1 MTASTLI
8 YVNDNIYNLYP
19 ENRIVGYYLY
29 DVQDDVVG
37 RIQGLMVDPENYK
50 PRYLVLTIGGFL
62 FTDGKLV
69 LFPKDHYETQ
79 EVGKVKTF
87 WRLNSI
93 QQGPSIKDVNSLTL
107 ANEQFILSYYDLE
120 PYWDVTETNSN
131 P

>member
-120 PYWDVTETNSN
+120 PYWDVTETNS
-131 P
+131 

>member
-50 PRYLVLTIGGFL
+50 PRYLVLTIGG
-62 FTDGKLV
+62 G
-69 LFPKDHYETQ
+69 
-79 EVGKVKTF
+79 
-87 WRLNSI
+87 
-93 QQGPSIKDVNSLTL
+93 
-107 ANEQFILSYYDLE
+107 YY
-120 PYWDVTETNSN
+120 VR
-131 P
+131 